1 MDENNN
7 SKQFHLRSSILVG
20 LFALCLGLF
29 VTVLYDAQVV
39 NHEEYLA
46 RSSTQVTAS
55 EPVESSRG
63 IITDRNGKVLV
74 SNRESYTITIDTDL
88 IEAEEGEKRDVAV
101 ARAVLRLIRQCQA
114 SGVTWTDTLPISQTS
129 PFVYTTASAGGTYR
143 GRFQRYLS
151 VKKWSDTELTA
162 DSPYPTMSAALLT
175 ELGAVSGQLTP
186 QTLLDLM
193 WKDFGLEEADL
204 GCTQVEARLVL
215 GVLYELE
222 LRVMD
227 SDYYVSP
234 YIFAEDVTVEFISL
248 LNDGG
253 FAGVEVETRSV
264 RQYNTDYAAHILGR
278 TGPIYSKEELE
289 TLNAPYTAAAE
300 AGEDTSSL
308 HRYYGDDIVG
318 KDGVE
323 QAFESYLRGRDGTR
337 VITTNEEGKITSELY
352 STEPEPGGTVALTID
367 IDFQAQV
374 EEILARS
381 VEAMNAEDG
390 EETRGAG
397 AVVLSVADSSVL
409 AMASYPNYSQRTYGE
424 DLAALSEDPARPF
437 YNRVT
442 SGTYAP
448 GSTFKPLTAVAAL
461 EEGVITP
468 TSIINATG
476 SWIYPG
482 YSNSHANCWIYNS
495 YGGRHGRLNV
505 SQAITESCNYFF
517 AQLGYDLGMD
527 TLNEYIAA
535 FGLGQPTGIELGE
548 SVGMPPENEPGQ
560 DLAPWA
566 GFGQANMLF
575 TPLQLANYVAT
586 FLRGGTR
593 YDVHL
598 LDAIS
603 AYDGSGVLYT
613 HQPEVLSELEISE
626 STLAAVKKGMGDLVT
641 RGSISRYFT
650 DCVVTAGAK
659 TGSAQTGEE
668 LANGLFVCFA
678 PFDEPEIAVAILIE
692 DADAG
697 SALTSTAVEI
707 LNAYFSPQEIGTALI
722 PEGTLLP

>member
-88 IEAEEGEKRDVAV
+88 IEAEEGEKRDVVV

-162 DSPYPTMSAALLT
+162 ESPYPTMSAALLT

-264 RQYNTDYAAHILGR
+264 RQLLD
-278 TGPIYSKEELE
+278 
-289 TLNAPYTAAAE
+289 
-300 AGEDTSSL
+300 AGL
-308 HRYYGDDIVG
+308 FL
-318 KDGVE
+318 K
-323 QAFESYLRGRDGTR
+323 
-337 VITTNEEGKITSELY
+337 
-352 STEPEPGGTVALTID
+352 
-367 IDFQAQV
+367 FQAAGSAEHGAALLDDAGNVSDVQV
-374 EEILARS
+374 DEVAVDESLVPVENAFYLNTLA
-381 VEAMNAEDG
+381 D
-390 EETRGAG
+390 
-397 AVVLSVADSSVL
+397 SVAD
-409 AMASYPNYSQRTYGE
+409 
-424 DLAALSEDPARPF
+424 
-437 YNRVT
+437 NRADRCVH
-442 SGTYAP
+442 
-448 GSTFKPLTAVAAL
+448 PLRVAAA
-461 EEGVITP
+461 GQ
-468 TSIINATG
+468 NADG
-476 SWIYPG
+476 FNFHCSR
-482 YSNSHANCWIYNS
+482 A
-495 YGGRHGRLNV
+495 
-505 SQAITESCNYFF
+505 SCFR
-517 AQLGYDLGMD
+517 
-527 TLNEYIAA
+527 TL
-535 FGLGQPTGIELGE
+535 FQ
-548 SVGMPPENEPGQ
+548 
-560 DLAPWA
+560 
-566 GFGQANMLF
+566 F
-575 TPLQLANYVAT
+575 T
-586 FLRGGTR
+586 
-593 YDVHL
+593 
-598 LDAIS
+598 
-603 AYDGSGVLYT
+603 LY
-613 HQPEVLSELEISE
+613 
-626 STLAAVKKGMGDLVT
+626 
-641 RGSISRYFT
+641 
-650 DCVVTAGAK
+650 
-659 TGSAQTGEE
+659 
-668 LANGLFVCFA
+668 
-678 PFDEPEIAVAILIE
+678 
-692 DADAG
+692 
-697 SALTSTAVEI
+697 
-707 LNAYFSPQEIGTALI
+707 
-722 PEGTLLP
+722 